1 MEILSPE
8 KIVKSFKAALGAG
21 FLNAKIYQREVAV
34 KKNLFT
40 SIWIYVKR
48 QAFRKAV
55 EHICELQEYPHL
67 AIISSSDLG
76 DSVELIYHFT
86 IYYGQHLKELSLGLR
101 ISLPKDDLKIPTIT
115 DIIPG
120 ALFTERETQEMMG
133 VEVTGIPDNRRLFL
147 PDDFPQDVYPWR
159 KDEKG
164 PYDLLRVLPGHS
176 CHSERSEETQDPWE
190 KK

>member
-8 KIVKSFKAALGAG
+8 EIIESFKAALGSN
-21 FLNAKIYQREVAV
+21 FIDSKIYQREIAV
-34 KKNLFT
+34 KRNIFT

-48 QAFRKAV
+48 EAFRQAV
-55 EHICELQEYPHL
+55 DLIGKLQEYPHL
-67 AIISSSDLG
+67 SIISSSDIG

-86 IYYGQHLKELSLGLR
+86 IYYGQHLKELSLGLCLN
-101 ISLPKDDLKIPTIT
+101 LPKNDLKIPTIT

-133 VEVTGIPDNRRLFL
+133 VEVVGIPDNRRLFL
-147 PDDFPQDVYPWR
+147 PEDFPEGVYPWR

-164 PYDLLRVLPGHS
+164 PHDLLRVLPG
-176 CHSERSEETQDPWE
+176 RE

>member
-8 KIVKSFKAALGAG
+8 EIIDGFKTTLGDSFIDSKVCE
-21 FLNAKIYQREVAV
+21 KEVAV
-34 KKNLFT
+34 KKNVFKT
-40 SIWIYVKR
+40 IWVYVKR
-48 QAFRKAV
+48 EAFRKAV

-67 AIISSSDLG
+67 AIISPSDLG

-101 ISLPKDDLKIPTIT
+101 VSLPKDDLKIPTIT

-120 ALFTERETQEMMG
+120 ALFTERETQEMIG

-147 PDDFPQDVYPWR
+147 PDDFPEGVYPWR

-164 PYDLLRVLPGHS
+164 PHDLLRVLPG
-176 CHSERSEETQDPWE
+176 RE

>member
-8 KIVKSFKAALGAG
+8 EIVESFKAALGSS
-21 FLNAKIYQREVAV
+21 FIDSKIYQREVAV
-34 KKNLFT
+34 KRNIFT

-48 QAFRKAV
+48 DAFRQAV

-67 AIISSSDLG
+67 SIISSSDLG
-76 DSVELIYHFT
+76 DSIELIYHFT
-86 IYYGQHLKELSLGLR
+86 IYYGQHLKELSLGLCLN
-101 ISLPKDDLKIPTIT
+101 LPKSDLKIPTIT

-120 ALFTERETQEMMG
+120 AIFTERETQEMMG
-133 VEVTGIPDNRRLFL
+133 VEVVGIPDNRRLFL
-147 PDDFPQDVYPWR
+147 SEDFPEGVYPWR

-164 PYDLLRVLPGHS
+164 PHALLRVLPG
-176 CHSERSEETQDPWE
+176 RE